1 MPNYLVCFPSATC
14 SALAFTNFETFDG
27 TQYEAYP
34 EECGYILLR
43 DCSSIS
49 SQFKVEVQNEDCV
62 QNEHSQNCKKQNLI
76 VTISGRVVEIKRTIS
91 SMNVD
96 INVVVYGQPLI
107 GHEYGDEIIQLEL
120 IGGSTGSLVM
130 STEFFELISSGQNF
144 YLTANEDLMEKTCGL
159 CGKYNKDSSDDFSD
173 PQGGPLES
181 ADNFLRSWAV
191 GSCASGS
198 ITLGEV
204 EPTLSKDYCTIYSK
218 NKGASETRANHIMD
232 PNGPFSACLA
242 KKQVDPYPFFTRA
255 MKTACRNQDS
265 LCDVAAGF
273 AKACGDKGIPVPH
286 WRTVL
291 GCTPSEYIFTNFS
304 EEKFQRGSMVL

>member
-1 MPNYLVCFPSATC
+1 M
-14 SALAFTNFETFDG
+14 
-27 TQYEAYP
+27 
-34 EECGYILLR
+34 
-43 DCSSIS
+43 
-49 SQFKVEVQNEDCV
+49 
-62 QNEHSQNCKKQNLI
+62 
-76 VTISGRVVEIKRTIS
+76 TISGSVVEIKRTIS

-107 GHEYGDEIIQLEL
+107 GYEYGDEIIQLEL

-173 PQGGPLES
+173 TQGGPLES

-191 GSCASGS
+191 GSCVSGS
-198 ITLGEV
+198 TPLGEV

-218 NKGASETRANHIMD
+218 NKGASETRANHILD
-232 PNGPFSACLA
+232 SNGPFSACLA
-242 KKQVDPYPFFTRA
+242 KKQVDPYSFFSRA

-273 AKACGDKGIPVPH
+273 AKACGDKGITVPH